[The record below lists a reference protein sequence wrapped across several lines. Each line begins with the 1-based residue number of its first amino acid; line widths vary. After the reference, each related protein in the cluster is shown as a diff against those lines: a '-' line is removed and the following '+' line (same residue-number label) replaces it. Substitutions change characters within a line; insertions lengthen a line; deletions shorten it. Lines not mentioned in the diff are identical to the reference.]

1 MNQKDRDFLR
11 AVMHERM
18 TQHYGAAFPKS
29 RESAKRL
36 GELEKK
42 LNQAL
47 KLLPEEQ
54 VEIVRQYQA
63 LLFERSAESEVL
75 FYQSGLMDGIKIGSL
90 FHHAETH

>member
-1 MNQKDRDFLR
+1 MNQNDKEFLHG
-11 AVMHERM
+11 MMLERM

-47 KLLPEEQ
+47 KLLLTNLHKGYDRIFVFQ
-54 VEIVRQYQA
+54 RILRCD
-63 LLFERSAESEVL
+63 ES
-75 FYQSGLMDGIKIGSL
+75 
-90 FHHAETH
+90 

>member
-1 MNQKDRDFLR
+1 MNQNDKDFLR
-11 AVMHERM
+11 GVMHERM
-18 TQHYGAAFPKS
+18 TQHYGAAFPRS
-29 RESAKRL
+29 SESTQRI

-54 VEIVRQYQA
+54 VEIVRQYQD
-63 LLFERSAESEVL
+63 LIFERSAESEVL
-75 FYQSGLMDGIKIGSL
+75 FYKSGLLDGIKIGSL